1 MSTNNSSEEMKA
13 ISEARLRVA
22 IRAGLNK
29 VNQPFGGLWDDE
41 IIESL
46 ITQIMS
52 VGVEIQRPDTVL
64 KSEYD
69 LVVSKNATL
78 VQLMDLMTSQL
89 NAKSDSPA
97 AKETDEGVRA
107 RVRQADG
114 RERHL

>member
-1 MSTNNSSEEMKA
+1 MSTNNSGEEMKA
-13 ISEARLRVA
+13 ISESRLRVA

-41 IIESL
+41 IVESL
-46 ITQIMS
+46 VTQIMS

-78 VQLMDLMTSQL
+78 VQLMDMMTSQL
-89 NAKSDSPA
+89 NAKSDSDP
-97 AKETDEGVRA
+97 AKETDKRA
-107 RVRQADG
+107 GIRIRQADG
-114 RERHL
+114 SERDV